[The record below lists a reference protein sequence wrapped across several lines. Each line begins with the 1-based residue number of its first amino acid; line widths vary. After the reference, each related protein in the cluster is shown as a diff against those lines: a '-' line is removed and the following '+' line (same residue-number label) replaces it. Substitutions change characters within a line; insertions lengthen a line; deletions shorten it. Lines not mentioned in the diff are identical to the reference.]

1 MQDETFNGFNLAG
14 GTALAL
20 YLGHRKSIDLD
31 IFTPND
37 FDAKH
42 LEEYLI
48 DKYDFKS
55 SYLEKNTLKGTI
67 EDVNVDCITYN
78 YPYIE
83 PPFQSEE
90 NVRLYSIKDIT
101 AMKLSVIADNGTRIK
116 DFIDIAYLSSELSLE
131 EMIKA
136 YEEKFP
142 NSNPI
147 RPFRGLTYFQDI
159 NFKEPVQLI
168 NGPLKWNVVERRL
181 HDMVKKTKTIFPKL
195 VM

>member
-1 MQDETFNGFNLAG
+1 MQDEKFNGFNLAG

-31 IFTPND
+31 IFTQND
-37 FDAKH
+37 FDSGN

-67 EDVNVDCITYN
+67 EDVKIDCITYN

-83 PPFQSEE
+83 PPFQSKE
-90 NVRLYSIKDIT
+90 NVRLFSIKDIT

-116 DFIDIAYLSSELSLE
+116 DFIDIACLSSELSLE
-131 EMIKA
+131 EMIKT
-136 YEEKFP
+136 YEKKFP
-142 NSNPI
+142 NSNSI
-147 RPFRGLTYFQDI
+147 RPLRGLTYFQDI
-159 NFKEPVQLI
+159 NFKEPVQMI
-168 NGPLKWNVVERRL
+168 NGPLKWDVIEKRL
-181 HDMVKKTKTIFPKL
+181 RDMIEKTKTIFPKL
-195 VM
+195 AI